1 MFHSWDS
8 LTVAI
13 LTPKA
18 KGLWHIHLI
27 DLKSGSLFDKLDS
40 LLDLL

>member
-8 LTVAI
+8 VTAAI

-27 DLKSGSLFDKLDS
+27 ELRSGLLFDKLDS
-40 LLDLL
+40 FLDHL